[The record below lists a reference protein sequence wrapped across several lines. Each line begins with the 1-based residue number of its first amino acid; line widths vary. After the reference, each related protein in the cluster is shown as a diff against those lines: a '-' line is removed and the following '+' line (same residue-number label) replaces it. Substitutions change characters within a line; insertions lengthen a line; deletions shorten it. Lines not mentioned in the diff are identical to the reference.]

1 MILFGSQD
9 QGAHRYIESF
19 IKLYPAAN
27 DKIILP
33 NEPVSFLQSNQSNNI
48 DIVLTGSSYG
58 DDTLDKK
65 LWKLASLS
73 DRKSVAIIEHW
84 TWYIERFLDDKQLL
98 FPDQVIVNDGLAYN
112 DAIKSGLPESRL
124 KIIGNPHLELLYKNR
139 ASIKA
144 GGKDLRRRLGV
155 PDKEEV
161 VIFLSEILEE
171 DFGPSKRSPLGY
183 TEFDAINL
191 LKRTLLPKQRLYIK
205 PHPAE
210 TPNKYSQVI
219 EKKYILD
226 KIVFTD
232 LLGFADNVVG
242 MTTMLLFELALL
254 GEKVISLRPGA
265 KMPFAGELYDLTIP
279 AHDAKSLSAAIQTNQ
294 KQNLPKDFMSGSS
307 KKLADLLG

>member
-1 MILFGSQD
+1 MI
-9 QGAHRYIESF
+9 
-19 IKLYPAAN
+19 
-27 DKIILP
+27 KIILP

-171 DFGPSKRSPLGY
+171 DFGPSKQSPLGY

-191 LKRTLLPKQRLYIK
+191 LRKNTTPKAKTLY
-205 PHPAE
+205 
-210 TPNKYSQVI
+210 
-219 EKKYILD
+219 
-226 KIVFTD
+226 
-232 LLGFADNVVG
+232 
-242 MTTMLLFELALL
+242 
-254 GEKVISLRPGA
+254 
-265 KMPFAGELYDLTIP
+265 
-279 AHDAKSLSAAIQTNQ
+279 QTSPCRDT
-294 KQNLPKDFMSGSS
+294 K
-307 KKLADLLG
+307 